1 MTRLFAETRWSWL
14 STLSPA
20 GWIVVAAICASVWL
34 VLRLGWGRSIAR
46 GQWGLLALRAVTI
59 AFAIGIVLGPT
70 IIDEQP
76 GDSTRPTLFYLLD
89 GSQSMQLGGEATRWQ
104 ESLNFISGAEKSV
117 GAAVASHCK
126 AYRFGHRLMPFS
138 AVEKGD
144 ATSSE
149 FDENQVVG
157 NVIAPPDAT
166 DSRLADALRQ
176 LSSQVDPANNAG
188 LVLLSDGRVRATE
201 SVERMAEHFGKTGI
215 PIHVVPVGELE
226 GTGDVAIVSLVVEP
240 RLRKFT
246 ENQITLFLR
255 SFGFNGERTVVRV
268 ISRSRIASA
277 DDVTLAEL
285 PISLSG
291 GAQSVSLT
299 FRVEDRPEDL
309 TVVVEPLK
317 GELTD
322 RNNQIQ
328 TQVEIDRTKLR
339 VLYIEGE
346 AAGQTSLLGSIFG
359 GVFGRSTASPAPSR
373 AMNIRDALQ
382 ADEDIECT
390 VLIRQGSGPITRL
403 SDSNYQSTTGFPTT
417 RAALFAYDCI
427 VLSNIAP
434 DAIEPEQM
442 EQLALW
448 IEGRGGGLVVTGTQ
462 SLESKH
468 WLDTPLAALLPIQ
481 ISPLQSTTPQPT
493 PVIVTQ
499 RNHPIWRLRIEQTP
513 NEQLL
518 QALPPLTLG
527 VSGVEAKPSA
537 EVLVTTGD
545 DPSSS
550 GLPIPVMVAHR
561 AGRGR
566 VLVSSADL
574 GGSALASLA
583 ETWGPQPERVASK
596 LWRNIV
602 YWVTEGSSVGRR
614 RLVSTADKRFY
625 RPGEKVS
632 INAIAYDESARKS
645 QSYRIWAL
653 FEPTS
658 LEDSS
663 LYSPVLWPE
672 NVVRESGEVGPR
684 VAWGEEL
691 PLTLDPVDGQ
701 YRLDLMLSEASGSGD
716 NGMRIEMTAYEGNGA
731 SSSLDH
737 GTQVDSTSL
746 AIQVLSDPFEQ
757 QNPLPNRELLVR
769 LASLSGGRVLEQ
781 PSDLADILKGRRE
794 SIGPPSQDST
804 PAWSR
809 WWVWLTMLGLISA
822 EWIWRRTSGLA

>member
-1 MTRLFAETRWSWL
+1 MFGLCFGS
-14 STLSPA
+14 A
-20 GWIVVAAICASVWL
+20 GD
-34 VLRLGWGRSIAR
+34 GRSR

-138 AVEKGD
+138 ALEKGD
-144 ATSSE
+144 ATSS
-149 FDENQVVG
+149 
-157 NVIAPPDAT
+157 
-166 DSRLADALRQ
+166 
-176 LSSQVDPANNAG
+176 
-188 LVLLSDGRVRATE
+188 
-201 SVERMAEHFGKTGI
+201 
-215 PIHVVPVGELE
+215 
-226 GTGDVAIVSLVVEP
+226 
-240 RLRKFT
+240 
-246 ENQITLFLR
+246 
-255 SFGFNGERTVVRV
+255 
-268 ISRSRIASA
+268 
-277 DDVTLAEL
+277 
-285 PISLSG
+285 
-291 GAQSVSLT
+291 
-299 FRVEDRPEDL
+299 
-309 TVVVEPLK
+309 
-317 GELTD
+317 
-322 RNNQIQ
+322 
-328 TQVEIDRTKLR
+328 
-339 VLYIEGE
+339 
-346 AAGQTSLLGSIFG
+346 
-359 GVFGRSTASPAPSR
+359 
-373 AMNIRDALQ
+373 
-382 ADEDIECT
+382 
-390 VLIRQGSGPITRL
+390 
-403 SDSNYQSTTGFPTT
+403 
-417 RAALFAYDCI
+417 
-427 VLSNIAP
+427 
-434 DAIEPEQM
+434 
-442 EQLALW
+442 
-448 IEGRGGGLVVTGTQ
+448 
-462 SLESKH
+462 
-468 WLDTPLAALLPIQ
+468 
-481 ISPLQSTTPQPT
+481 
-493 PVIVTQ
+493 
-499 RNHPIWRLRIEQTP
+499 
-513 NEQLL
+513 
-518 QALPPLTLG
+518 
-527 VSGVEAKPSA
+527 
-537 EVLVTTGD
+537 
-545 DPSSS
+545 
-550 GLPIPVMVAHR
+550 GLPI
-561 AGRGR
+561 
-566 VLVSSADL
+566 
-574 GGSALASLA
+574 
-583 ETWGPQPERVASK
+583 PERVASK

-645 QSYRIWAL
+645 QSYRIWTL

-672 NVVRESGEVGPR
+672 NVVRE
-684 VAWGEEL
+684 
-691 PLTLDPVDGQ
+691 
-701 YRLDLMLSEASGSGD
+701 SGD

-804 PAWSR
+804 PAWNR